1 MHAMR
6 HGAMTRQAGG
16 GSGPTSMITMIQ
28 WEEDVS
34 QDGEEKGAKAQN
46 MKELFRR
53 ADLDG

>member
-1 MHAMR
+1 MR
-6 HGAMTRQAGG
+6 HGTLTRQAGG
-16 GSGPTSMITMIQ
+16 GSGPTSMITMTQ